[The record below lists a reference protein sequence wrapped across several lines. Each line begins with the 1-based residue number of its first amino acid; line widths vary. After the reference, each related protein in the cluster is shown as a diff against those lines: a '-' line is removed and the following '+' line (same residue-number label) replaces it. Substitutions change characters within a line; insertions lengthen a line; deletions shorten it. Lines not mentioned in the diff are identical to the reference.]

1 MAGLAQTRRRS
12 QPAMQAGPR
21 PRGGRGSIAGRSH
34 VHGRPRL
41 APMQRAAGGPLL
53 GALRYGAMFRRKPAL
68 PPASDRWLVI
78 GLGNP
83 GREYERSRHNMG
95 FLVVD
100 ELARRYG
107 ARVTDKAAKSLTGR
121 IRVGERE
128 VLLAKPQTMMNLSGR
143 AAKALRAKYDVPLE
157 RTLVI
162 HDDLDH
168 PFGRLRIRKSGSSA
182 GNHGID
188 SLIGSFGP
196 KEFIRFRV
204 GIGRPPGDGVDYV
217 LSPFTAEEQTELP
230 AIIARP
236 ANAVLFTAEHGLD
249 RAMTEFNRV

>member
-1 MAGLAQTRRRS
+1 M
-12 QPAMQAGPR
+12 
-21 PRGGRGSIAGRSH
+21 
-34 VHGRPRL
+34 
-41 APMQRAAGGPLL
+41 
-53 GALRYGAMFRRKPAL
+53 GALRYGAMFRRKPAP

-83 GREYERSRHNMG
+83 GREYERSRHNVG
-95 FLVVD
+95 FLVID
-100 ELARRYG
+100 ELARRHG
-107 ARVTDKAAKSLTGR
+107 GRVSDRAAKSLTGR

-128 VLLAKPQTMMNLSGR
+128 LVLAKPQTMMNLSGL

-168 PFGRLRIRKSGSSA
+168 PFGRLRLRKSGSSA

-188 SLIGSFGP
+188 SVIGSFGTQD
-196 KEFIRFRV
+196 FIRFRV

-217 LSPFTAEEQTELP
+217 LSPFTSEERAQLP
-230 AIIARP
+230 AIVGRTAD
-236 ANAVLFTAEHGLD
+236 AVLFTVEHGID
-249 RAMTEFNRV
+249 RAMTEFNRVS

>member
-1 MAGLAQTRRRS
+1 
-12 QPAMQAGPR
+12 
-21 PRGGRGSIAGRSH
+21 
-34 VHGRPRL
+34 
-41 APMQRAAGGPLL
+41 
-53 GALRYGAMFRRKPAL
+53 MFRRKPAL

-83 GREYERSRHNMG
+83 GREYERSRHNVG

-100 ELARRYG
+100 ELARRHG
-107 ARVTDKAAKSLTGR
+107 ARVADKAAKSLTGR
-121 IRVGERE
+121 IRVGDRE
-128 VLLAKPQTMMNLSGR
+128 LVLAKPQTMMNLSGL

-188 SLIGSFGP
+188 SVIGSFGTQD
-196 KEFIRFRV
+196 FIRFRV

-217 LSPFTAEEQTELP
+217 LSPFTADEQSQLA
-230 AIIARP
+230 AIIGRTAD
-236 ANAVLFTAEHGLD
+236 AVLFAAEHGVD
-249 RAMTEFNRV
+249 RAMTEFNRAS

>member
-1 MAGLAQTRRRS
+1 
-12 QPAMQAGPR
+12 
-21 PRGGRGSIAGRSH
+21 
-34 VHGRPRL
+34 
-41 APMQRAAGGPLL
+41 L
-53 GALRYGAMFRRKPAL
+53 GALRYGAMFRRKPAP

-83 GREYERSRHNMG
+83 GRDYERSRHNMG

-100 ELARRYG
+100 ELARRQG
-107 ARVTDKAAKSLTGR
+107 TRVTDKAAKSLTGR
-121 IRVGERE
+121 MRAGEHE
-128 VLLAKPQTMMNLSGR
+128 LVLAKPQTMMNLSGL

-168 PFGRLRIRKSGSSA
+168 PFGRLRIRKGGSSA

-188 SLIGSFGP
+188 SVIGSFGTP
-196 KEFIRFRV
+196 DFIRFRV

-217 LSPFTAEEQTELP
+217 LSPFTADEKTQLP
-230 AIIARP
+230 AIVGRTAD
-236 ANAVLFTAEHGLD
+236 AVLFTVEHGLD
-249 RAMTEFNRV
+249 RAMTEFNRLS